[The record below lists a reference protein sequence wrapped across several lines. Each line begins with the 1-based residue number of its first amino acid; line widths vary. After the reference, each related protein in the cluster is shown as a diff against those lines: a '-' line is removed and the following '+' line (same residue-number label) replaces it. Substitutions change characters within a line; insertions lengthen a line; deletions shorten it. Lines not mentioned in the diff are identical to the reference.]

1 MHYIFR
7 TFNVGAGDC
16 ITLLL
21 QNGDEELHIMVD
33 CGSYTTEVNDY
44 IVQTFKK
51 RIDYLLITHIDNDHI
66 NGIIAMLSA
75 MPELELG
82 HILYN
87 CYQRTSEHLEEW
99 DDKMKANVKR
109 LYGHL
114 PEVIDMVECKINA
127 EASRTLAE
135 IILNNE
141 SWKAAWR
148 REYVTSDTSPID
160 LGGGMGRIVFLS
172 PNKAALENLDEQYRK
187 LFWQKL
193 YKGKSSDYNN
203 EETIYEALMRVVSEE
218 PDETR
223 EELVSATSLDR
234 NSLMRYADEIVSEM
248 SDSNMASI
256 AFVWEQGNH
265 GILFLGDAS
274 PKIVANEIN
283 EKYIDRPKPI
293 MFDLIKVSHHGSAH
307 STSRNLINVADSE
320 HFFVTGGS
328 KLRPSIQTLA
338 RIVTAKLPDGITHRE
353 IRYNRKNNIIESL
366 DRASELKEEFC
377 FSIVANGNEYE
388 LFY

>member
-1 MHYIFR
+1 MHYIFK

-21 QNGDEELHIMVD
+21 QNGDEELHVMVD
-33 CGSYTTEVNDY
+33 CGCYTSEVNDY
-44 IVQTFKK
+44 IIKTFKK
-51 RIDYLLITHIDNDHI
+51 RIDYLIITHIDNDHI

-75 MPELELG
+75 MSDLSISY
-82 HILYN
+82 ILYN
-87 CYQRTSEHLEEW
+87 CYQRTSEYLMEW

-114 PEVIDMVECKINA
+114 PEVIDMVEYKINA

-141 SWKAAWR
+141 SWKTAWR
-148 REYVTSDTSPID
+148 REYVSSDTNPIE
-160 LGGGMGRIVFLS
+160 LGGGMGRMVFLS

-193 YKGKSSDYNN
+193 YKRKSSDYNN
-203 EETIYEALMRVVSEE
+203 EETIYEALMRVVREE
-218 PDETR
+218 SDETR
-223 EELVSATSLDR
+223 DELVSATSLDR

-248 SDSNMASI
+248 SDSNIASI

-265 GILFLGDAS
+265 RILFLGDAS
-274 PKIVANEIN
+274 PKIVANQLN
-283 EKYIDRPKPI
+283 EKYADTYKPI
-293 MFDLIKVSHHGSAH
+293 IFDLIKVSHHGSAH
-307 STSRNLINVADSE
+307 STSKELIKVADSE
-320 HFFVTGGS
+320 LFFITGGS
-328 KLRPSIQTLA
+328 KLRPSLQVIS
-338 RIVTAKLPDGITHRE
+338 RIVTAELPESITHRE
-353 IRYNRKNNIIESL
+353 IRYNRKNTILDSF
-366 DRASELKEEFC
+366 DRARELKEELH

-388 LFY
+388 LSC